1 MLKEGFGSQMLAIL
15 FAATEPVTVE
25 QLRQVFPDL
34 AIVGFEERVG
44 RVVEEFNAVQGAL
57 EIRKVAGG
65 WRLTTRPEHHEIVR
79 EYLKTRPSAK
89 LSLAALETLSV
100 IAYKQPITLP
110 EIMEIRGI
118 KGTTTIR
125 TLLEKKL
132 IQTRGRKKVV
142 GRPIMYATT
151 REFLVHFGLNDLSEL
166 PTLKEF
172 EEILG
177 QDIVTK
183 PQAPAT
189 EARDTT
195 ND

>member
-1 MLKEGFGSQMLAIL
+1 MLKDGLPSQFLAVL
-15 FAATEPVTVE
+15 FAAPEPVTLE
-25 QLRQVFPDL
+25 QLHSVFPDL
-34 AIVGFEERVG
+34 SLLSVHETLASVI
-44 RVVEEFNAVQGAL
+44 EEFNSAQGAI

-65 WRLTTRPEHHEIVR
+65 FRVTTRPEHHETVR
-79 EYLKTRPSAK
+79 TYLRTRPSAK

-110 EIMEIRGI
+110 EIMDIRGI
-118 KGTTTIR
+118 KGTSTIR

-142 GRPIMYATT
+142 GRPIMYGTT

-166 PTLKEF
+166 PTLTEL

-177 QDIVTK
+177 QDLATRI
-183 PQAPAT
+183 APAA
-189 EARDTT
+189 E
-195 ND
+195 